1 MHIKL
6 TSLQLLGRQIAGTL
20 LPTQM
25 WEGNNQPRTS
35 QQNPVLREITP
46 GKGSRTGILNI
57 LCNTESS
64 GGGSWLLFTNVVLES
79 SAGANCAAL
88 GQMRANTKISELC
101 WEPVMDHAQIPLAV
115 GL

>member
-64 GGGSWLLFTNVVLES
+64 GGVLVALYKCS
-79 SAGANCAAL
+79 AGVSAGANCAAL
-88 GQMRANTKISELC
+88 GQMRGNTKISELC